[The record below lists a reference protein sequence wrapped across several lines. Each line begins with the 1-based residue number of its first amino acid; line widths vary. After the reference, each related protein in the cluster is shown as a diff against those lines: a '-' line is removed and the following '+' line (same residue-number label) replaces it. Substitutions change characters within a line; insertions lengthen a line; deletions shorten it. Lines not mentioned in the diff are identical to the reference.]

1 MQSDPLLKQ
10 LNWFF
15 TSLNWTLDFP
25 NTKVLPLAKIT
36 SDHIPCKT
44 VISTYIPRSNI
55 FWFENFWAEHDN
67 FLTTVQDN
75 WLSTADSV
83 NAAKTLSTKFKKLIV
98 DLRKWSHNM
107 SNLKLLIENW
117 NIVIGYLDSLEGT
130 RLLYNPER
138 NLRRL
143 VKTQLQKLLHYKNLY

>member
-1 MQSDPLLKQ
+1 
-10 LNWFF
+10 
-15 TSLNWTLDFP
+15 
-25 NTKVLPLAKIT
+25 
-36 SDHIPCKT
+36 
-44 VISTYIPRSNI
+44 
-55 FWFENFWAEHDN
+55 
-67 FLTTVQDN
+67 VQDN

-143 VKTQLQKLLHYKNLY
+143 VKTQLQKLLHYKNLYWKKGTHSIELGLGMNAQKFLIVWR